1 MPSCRSSGLLTVN
14 TQVFTGQCKLI
25 SIHVSADNG
34 APVLIKVFDGTANT
48 DKEVARI
55 TAQPDTSVEFDM
67 HGVLMSN
74 GIYYEEIKTGGFGD
88 ASSFINFA

>member
-25 SIHVSADNG
+25 SIHVSADNA

-55 TAQPDTSVEFDM
+55 TCPPDSSVEFDM